1 MLSQPKTKPH
11 KVKWAEAER
20 ELAIRGVFL
29 PPPPVSR
36 EYFSTP
42 DDPYVPQTTE
52 ELDPQEVSP
61 QP

>member
-1 MLSQPKTKPH
+1 MLSQQTTKSH

-29 PPPPVSR
+29 PPHPVNH

-42 DDPYVPQTTE
+42 KSTFEPQTGE
-52 ELDPQEVSP
+52 ERDLEEIAPYP
-61 QP
+61 

>member
-1 MLSQPKTKPH
+1 MLSQPTTKPH
-11 KVKWAEAER
+11 RVKWAEAER

-29 PPPPVSR
+29 PPPPVVR

-42 DDPYVPQTTE
+42 NDSLVPQIAE
-52 ELDPQEVSP
+52 EPDPQEVPP

>member
-1 MLSQPKTKPH
+1 
-11 KVKWAEAER
+11 VKWAEAER

-29 PPPPVSR
+29 PPLPVVR

-42 DDPYVPQTTE
+42 NDSLVPQIAE
-52 ELDPQEVSP
+52 EPDLKEAPP

>member
-1 MLSQPKTKPH
+1 MLSQPTTKPH

-29 PPPPVSR
+29 PSPPVSR

-42 DDPYVPQTTE
+42 NDPYVPQIIDE
-52 ELDPQEVSP
+52 PDPHEVPP

>member
-1 MLSQPKTKPH
+1 MLSQPTTKPH
-11 KVKWAEAER
+11 RIKWAEAER

-29 PPPPVSR
+29 PSPLVSR

-42 DDPYVPQTTE
+42 NDPYVPQTTE
-52 ELDPQEVSP
+52 DTDPQEELP